1 MKTLLSTLFV
11 ITAAA
16 NMAVAGDKPDFSG
29 KWKLDL
35 EKSSFGAVPAPATMI
50 RTVEQKGPDIA
61 IDNALTGP
69 DMNLSFQYSAD
80 GKETTNSF
88 MGSDFKS
95 KANWDGKML
104 VIRNY
109 LPDGQLASTNK
120 WTLSDDGKTFTDV
133 WSISS
138 PDGNVEVKYVLV
150 KQ

>member
-1 MKTLLSTLFV
+1 MKTLLFTLFV
-11 ITAAA
+11 IAAT
-16 NMAVAGDKPDFSG
+16 AVAGDKPDFSG
-29 KWKLDL
+29 RWKLDL
-35 EKSSFGAVPAPATMI
+35 DKSSFGAMPPPATMI
-50 RTVEQKGPDIA
+50 RTVDQKGPTIE

-69 DMNLSFQYSAD
+69 DMSLTFQYSTD
-80 GKETTNSF
+80 GKETTNTF

-138 PDGNVEVKYVLV
+138 PDGNVEVKYVLA